1 VTEPAR
7 SWPEIVAFYQGLA
20 RTPGRALGPMQELVE
35 FLAGSRYA
43 RTLFPAT
50 EQEVLRIVRTAEGA
64 APREELR
71 IRFDEPAQQFEFTH
85 LRPDAA
91 GAAWS
96 RECEAVEWRPV
107 LERLLHK
114 RLQWFHEG

>member
-1 VTEPAR
+1 M
-7 SWPEIVAFYQGLA
+7 AFYQGLA
-20 RTPGRALGPMQELVE
+20 RTPGRALGPMLELVA

-50 EQEVLRIVRTAEGA
+50 AQEVLRIGRTAEFA
-64 APREELR
+64 AGREELR
-71 IRFDEPAQQFEFTH
+71 IRFDEPTQQFAFTH
-85 LRPDAA
+85 LRPDAS
-91 GAAWS
+91 GTWS
-96 RECEAVEWRPV
+96 RACEAGEWRPV